1 MEDKLDGNAP
11 GVRSRREF
19 LGALGTGAAV
29 LGAGGFLGACGSS
42 SSTTTA
48 PASSSKPIR
57 GGTLRVGLTGGASTD
72 TLDPLAQV
80 TPPDLARSPQIFNS
94 LIAFDSDAQLRLQL
108 AEEMVPN
115 SNATEWT
122 IRVRKGITF
131 HNGKTL
137 GADDVIFTLQQCLNP
152 KSPARP
158 PPCSCRSTSP
168 GSRCSTS
175 TPCVSPS
182 RRHTRPSRR

>member
-1 MEDKLDGNAP
+1 MEDKLEGNAP

-29 LGAGGFLGACGSS
+29 LGAGGLLGACSS
-42 SSTTTA
+42 SSTLATS
-48 PASSSKPIR
+48 ASSSKPIR

-80 TPPDLARSPQIFNS
+80 TPPDLARSPQLFNS
-94 LIAFDSDAQLRLQL
+94 LIAFESNAQLRLQL

-122 IRVRKGITF
+122 IQVKKGITF
-131 HNGKTL
+131 HNG
-137 GADDVIFTLQQCLNP
+137 NP
-152 KSPARP
+152 RKPTTSSS
-158 PPCSCRSTSP
+158 PCSSAL
-168 GSRCSTS
+168 
-175 TPCVSPS
+175 
-182 RRHTRPSRR
+182 TRTCWP